1 MTEAPEAP
9 RKSGSSA
16 PPGRA
21 GGPLRVAVLGAG
33 HFGRFHAQKL
43 AAHPDAE
50 LVCLYDTDQA
60 RAAQVAAECGTRPAP
75 DLGEALAAVEAVSI
89 AVPTGQHAAVA
100 EAALR
105 AGCHVL
111 IEKPITETP
120 EEARRLIALAEE
132 RRRILQ
138 VGHLIRYADPVARL
152 RAEVTQPL
160 YVECIRIA
168 PYSPRG
174 TDVNVILDLM
184 IHDLDLVLS
193 IVPAPIV
200 EVDAVG
206 TRVLTDHEDIA
217 NARVKF
223 ANGCVATITASRV
236 SLKTERK
243 LRVFE
248 ADSYTSID
256 FGERQ
261 VRRVRR
267 TDRVSKGGIPD
278 LDVSFDSFEEADLL
292 AREIDAFLQ
301 AVRSGGP
308 SPVSGAEGLRA
319 LEAAIA
325 VNDSLRRHIAF
336 VATRTGLDAGTASRA
351 PA

>member
-1 MTEAPEAP
+1 MTLPP
-9 RKSGSSA
+9 HA
-16 PPGRA
+16 PPRPGPAA
-21 GGPLRVAVLGAG
+21 GAPPLRVAVLGVG

-43 AAHPDAE
+43 AAHPDTE
-50 LVCLYDTDQA
+50 LTCLFDSDTG
-60 RAAQVAAECGTRPAP
+60 RAADVAAECGTRVAGS
-75 DLGEALAAVEAVSI
+75 LAEALTDVDAVSI
-89 AVPTGQHAAVA
+89 AVPTGRHAAVA

-120 EEARRLIALAEE
+120 AEAQHLIALAEAAG
-132 RRRILQ
+132 RVLQ
-138 VGHLIRYADPVARL
+138 VGHLIRYADPIARL
-152 RAEVTQPL
+152 RAEVRQPL

-193 IVPAPIV
+193 IVPAPIID
-200 EVDAVG
+200 VDAVG

-261 VRRVRR
+261 VQRVRR
-267 TDRVSKGGIPD
+267 TGQVSRGGIPD
-278 LDVSFDSFEEADLL
+278 LDVSIDKFDDVDLL
-292 AREIDAFLQ
+292 AREIDAFVQ
-301 AVRSGGP
+301 AIRTGQP
-308 SPVSGAEGLRA
+308 PQVSGAEGLRA

-325 VNDSLRRHIAF
+325 VNASLRRHVAF
-336 VATRTGLDAGTASRA
+336 VAMQTGLDASTASQTL
-351 PA
+351 PS